1 MQTWVQEEIINESA
15 FERIHKTVSSLHAP
29 VDVGRIPS
37 KISSSFSGFTADQW
51 RNWTTIFSSVALK
64 GILPSAHLRC
74 WLLFVRACTILCTRL
89 INVRDIVTAEAFL
102 VQFCRTY
109 ENLYGAKHCTPNMH
123 MHLHLRDCLLDY
135 GPVYAFW
142 CFAFERYN
150 GILGAYPTNNRA
162 IEPQIMRKFLR
173 EQEVRCMSRPSD
185 HPPEVESKLFK
196 TSGSLLQSSFPVT
209 EIVELGRLSQSN
221 LQEIQLLS
229 YTVKYP
235 QVAKLCSPM
244 FEYILTEQQAQWLRN
259 LYSQL
264 YPQLTIEHLSWL
276 GHRSARAIVAGEMF
290 SSAVSRSSKS
300 ACITAYWPNRGDSL
314 INDSMQTAR
323 NVGIIQ
329 FFFKHKV
336 SFTGIPTPQTHIF
349 AYVHWYK
356 HHSGASWFGTSA
368 VITSTD
374 KEAES
379 MYSFL
384 PLQRILG
391 KCAHGRLSIDF
402 TGNNLPETVSVA
414 VPTSLRYCI

>member
-150 GILGAYPTNNRA
+150 VPIQPTTV
-162 IEPQIMRKFLR
+162 QL
-173 EQEVRCMSRPSD
+173 S
-185 HPPEVESKLFK
+185 HKL
-196 TSGSLLQSSFPVT
+196 
-209 EIVELGRLSQSN
+209 
-221 LQEIQLLS
+221 
-229 YTVKYP
+229 
-235 QVAKLCSPM
+235 
-244 FEYILTEQQAQWLRN
+244 
-259 LYSQL
+259 
-264 YPQLTIEHLSWL
+264 
-276 GHRSARAIVAGEMF
+276 
-290 SSAVSRSSKS
+290 
-300 ACITAYWPNRGDSL
+300 
-314 INDSMQTAR
+314 
-323 NVGIIQ
+323 
-329 FFFKHKV
+329 
-336 SFTGIPTPQTHIF
+336 
-349 AYVHWYK
+349 
-356 HHSGASWFGTSA
+356 
-368 VITSTD
+368 
-374 KEAES
+374 
-379 MYSFL
+379 
-384 PLQRILG
+384 
-391 KCAHGRLSIDF
+391 
-402 TGNNLPETVSVA
+402 
-414 VPTSLRYCI
+414 